1 MGPMLAT
8 EGKLDQNAAHTASR
22 QCAKGTGVGAGIQR
36 LEAGERGSGRVVV
49 Q

>member
-8 EGKLDQNAAHTASR
+8 EGKSDQTAAHTASQ
-22 QCAKGTGVGAGIQR
+22 QCAKGTGVGSGVQQ
-36 LEAGERGSGRVVV
+36 LEAGKQGSGRVVV